1 MKDITYAIITLLK
14 ADTGVAGVAG
24 TRVHRKKLPT
34 SPTFPAITV
43 AKIDN
48 IRDVITNT
56 AGYAH
61 ARIQC
66 TTWTTTPGPEEDL
79 AETIANALNQ
89 KQNSILLYGTGANAS
104 AVYIKCVKDAGGIP
118 DENEEIPL
126 YMEHR
131 DFMIEYDYR

>member
-14 ADTGVAGVAG
+14 ADTAVAGVAG
-24 TRVHRKKLPT
+24 TRVYRKKLPL

-56 AGYAH
+56 GRYAH

-66 TTWTTTPGPEEDL
+66 TAWAKIPGPEENL
-79 AETIANALNQ
+79 AEQIADALDR
-89 KQNSILLYGTGANAS
+89 KQNRILLYGSGADAS
-104 AVYIKCVKDAGGIP
+104 AIYIVSVKDAGGIP